1 MRPEASNIYKAVIKL
16 KLTVQLK
23 QQSERYSERER
34 EEAWDRSQSCQKR
47 RKQIQNGEKERILS
61 SFSTYGQM
69 GPDNSLL
76 V

>member
-34 EEAWDRSQSCQKR
+34 ERGSMGQKPELS
-47 RKQIQNGEKERILS
+47 KEKKADSEWREGKNLEQ
-61 SFSTYGQM
+61 FLNLWTDGTR
-69 GPDNSLL
+69 
-76 V
+76 